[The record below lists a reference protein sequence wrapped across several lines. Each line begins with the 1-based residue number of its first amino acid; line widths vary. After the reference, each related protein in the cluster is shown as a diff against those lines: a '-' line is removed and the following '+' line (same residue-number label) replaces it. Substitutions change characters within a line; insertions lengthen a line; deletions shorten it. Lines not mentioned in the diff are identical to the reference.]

1 MFATQF
7 SSDRLI
13 HIKDGDEEPEDLA
26 RHVVTRLAA
35 AIQESGGVYKGGRAE
50 KGLAVMNAQ
59 QNDRELVII
68 CGLEASNRRDL
79 VVRILANDKLP
90 AYVAVGMFMLSMMVA
105 ITVSF
110 LTGFSSSEP
119 LISFVLAAIGSF
131 LLSFG
136 AFTIATEW
144 RAKRQA
150 RVSDGD
156 VDEAASLLRAFS
168 EGFRS
173 QNVEI
178 SEEKCR
184 IIGVDVSPEHKGPV
198 DGNSVEMRTE
208 SVRWTKIFQ
217 AALAAVPVE

>member
-7 SSDRLI
+7 TSERVI
-13 HIKDGDEEPEDLA
+13 RIKDEEGEPADLA
-26 RHVVTRLAA
+26 RHVITRLAA

-50 KGLAVMNAQ
+50 KGLAVMKAQ
-59 QNDRELVII
+59 QNDREFVII
-68 CGLEASNRRDL
+68 CGVEASNPRDL

-90 AYVAVGMFMLSMMVA
+90 AYVAVGMFVLSMMVA

-110 LTGFSSSEP
+110 LTGFSSSQP
-119 LISFVLAAIGSF
+119 LISFVLAAIVSF

-136 AFTIATEW
+136 AFTVATEF

-150 RVSDGD
+150 KVSDGD

-173 QNVEI
+173 NSIEI
-178 SEEKCR
+178 SDEKCR
-184 IIGVDVSPEHKGPV
+184 IVGVDVSPEHMGPV

-208 SVRWTKIFQ
+208 SLRWTKVFQ
-217 AALAAVPVE
+217 AALAAVPVD